1 MKHGLV
7 VSQEKEGNILMKG
20 ILIKKINDNFDRALD
35 TSLPEPDV
43 AENQILVE
51 VHYGGLNYADLMM
64 CNGSYPHPK
73 GYPLQAGIEFSGI
86 VVKCGSNTKKFSLG
100 DRVAGFS
107 EEAGEFSEF
116 LSVPEDSVTKLIDD
130 VSLQAGAAYYVQTT
144 TAYHLLHTIGKVQK
158 NDIVLIHAI
167 GGGVGLN
174 LTQLAKHSDATVIGT
189 VGTSGKETRAVDCG
203 ADLVVNRATQD
214 FTKEIQQKFGKTPV
228 RLLVDSTGADI
239 LNDSF
244 DLMQNLGHVVSYG
257 EASGKPFDNLWA
269 QLVLKSLTF
278 SRLHIG
284 HINHQSEDWLTS
296 QKVIQKMIQNGSL
309 NIFIEH
315 IFTLEEFNQ
324 AYQALES
331 RQVSGKV
338 LLRLK

>member
-1 MKHGLV
+1 MRHGLV
-7 VSQEKEGNILMKG
+7 VSQEREGNILMQG

-107 EEAGEFSEF
+107 EEAGAFSEF
-116 LSVPEDSVTKLIDD
+116 LNVPEDSVTKLIDD

>member
-1 MKHGLV
+1 MRHGLV
-7 VSQEKEGNILMKG
+7 VSQEREGNILMQG

-107 EEAGEFSEF
+107 EEAGAFSEF

-214 FTKEIQQKFGKTPV
+214 FKKEIQQKFGKTPV

>member
-1 MKHGLV
+1 
-7 VSQEKEGNILMKG
+7 
-20 ILIKKINDNFDRALD
+20 
-35 TSLPEPDV
+35 
-43 AENQILVE
+43 
-51 VHYGGLNYADLMM
+51 
-64 CNGSYPHPK
+64 
-73 GYPLQAGIEFSGI
+73 

-107 EEAGEFSEF
+107 EEAGAFSEF

-214 FTKEIQQKFGKTPV
+214 FKKEIQQKFGKTPV

>member
-1 MKHGLV
+1 
-7 VSQEKEGNILMKG
+7 MKG

-107 EEAGEFSEF
+107 EEAGAFSEF
-116 LSVPEDSVTKLIDD
+116 LNVPEDSVTKLIDD

-228 RLLVDSTGADI
+228 RLLFDSTGADI

>member
-1 MKHGLV
+1 
-7 VSQEKEGNILMKG
+7 MKG

-86 VVKCGSNTKKFSLG
+86 VVKCGSNTKKFLLG

-107 EEAGEFSEF
+107 EEAGAFSEF
-116 LSVPEDSVTKLIDD
+116 INVSEDSVTKLIDD

-228 RLLVDSTGADI
+228 RLLIDSTGADI

>member
-1 MKHGLV
+1 MRHGLV
-7 VSQEKEGNILMKG
+7 VSQEREGNILMKG

-107 EEAGEFSEF
+107 EEAGAFSEF
-116 LSVPEDSVTKLIDD
+116 LNVPEDSVTKLIDD

-214 FTKEIQQKFGKTPV
+214 FKKEIQQKFGKTPV

>member
-1 MKHGLV
+1 M
-7 VSQEKEGNILMKG
+7 QG

-107 EEAGEFSEF
+107 EEAGAFSEF

-228 RLLVDSTGADI
+228 RLLFDSTGADI

>member
-1 MKHGLV
+1 LKHGLV

-107 EEAGEFSEF
+107 EEAGAFSEF

-214 FTKEIQQKFGKTPV
+214 FKKEIQQKFGKTPV

>member
-107 EEAGEFSEF
+107 EEAGAFSEF

-228 RLLVDSTGADI
+228 RLLFDSTGADI

-324 AYQALES
+324 AYQAL
-331 RQVSGKV
+331 
-338 LLRLK
+338 

>member
-1 MKHGLV
+1 MRHGPV
-7 VSQEKEGNILMKG
+7 VSQEREGNILMKG

-107 EEAGEFSEF
+107 EEAGAFSEF
-116 LSVPEDSVTKLIDD
+116 INVPEDSVTKLIDD

>member
-1 MKHGLV
+1 MRHELV
-7 VSQEKEGNILMKG
+7 VSQEREGNILMKG

-107 EEAGEFSEF
+107 EEAGAFSEF
-116 LSVPEDSVTKLIDD
+116 LNVPEDSVTKLIDD

-228 RLLVDSTGADI
+228 RLLIDSTGADI

>member
-1 MKHGLV
+1 M
-7 VSQEKEGNILMKG
+7 QG

-107 EEAGEFSEF
+107 EEAGAFSEF
-116 LSVPEDSVTKLIDD
+116 LNVPEDSVTKLIDD

-214 FTKEIQQKFGKTPV
+214 FKKEIQQKFGKTPV

>member
-107 EEAGEFSEF
+107 EEAGAFSEF
-116 LSVPEDSVTKLIDD
+116 INVPEDSVTKLIDD

-228 RLLVDSTGADI
+228 RLLFDSTGADI

>member
-1 MKHGLV
+1 MRHGPV
-7 VSQEKEGNILMKG
+7 VSQEREGNILMKG

-107 EEAGEFSEF
+107 EEAGAFSEF

>member
-1 MKHGLV
+1 MRHELV
-7 VSQEKEGNILMKG
+7 VSQEREGNILMKG

-107 EEAGEFSEF
+107 EEAGAFSEF
-116 LSVPEDSVTKLIDD
+116 LNVPEDSVTKLIDD

>member
-1 MKHGLV
+1 MSYDLL
-7 VSQEKEGNILMKG
+7 EAF
-20 ILIKKINDNFDRALD
+20 NDF
-35 TSLPEPDV
+35 
-43 AENQILVE
+43 
-51 VHYGGLNYADLMM
+51 
-64 CNGSYPHPK
+64 
-73 GYPLQAGIEFSGI
+73 
-86 VVKCGSNTKKFSLG
+86 
-100 DRVAGFS
+100 
-107 EEAGEFSEF
+107 
-116 LSVPEDSVTKLIDD
+116 
-130 VSLQAGAAYYVQTT
+130 
-144 TAYHLLHTIGKVQK
+144 TITRTCLRNNKVQK

>member
-1 MKHGLV
+1 MRHGLV
-7 VSQEKEGNILMKG
+7 VSQEREGNILMQG

-107 EEAGEFSEF
+107 EEAGAFSEF

-228 RLLVDSTGADI
+228 RLLFDSTGADI

>member
-1 MKHGLV
+1 MRHGPV
-7 VSQEKEGNILMKG
+7 VSQEREGNILMKG

-107 EEAGEFSEF
+107 EEAGAFSEF

-228 RLLVDSTGADI
+228 RLLFDSTGADI

>member
-1 MKHGLV
+1 MRHGSV
-7 VSQEKEGNILMKG
+7 VSQEREGNILMKG

-107 EEAGEFSEF
+107 EEAGAFSEF
-116 LSVPEDSVTKLIDD
+116 INVPEDSVTKLIDD

>member
-1 MKHGLV
+1 

-107 EEAGEFSEF
+107 EEAGAFSEF

-214 FTKEIQQKFGKTPV
+214 FKKEIQQKFGKTPV

>member
-1 MKHGLV
+1 MRHGLV
-7 VSQEKEGNILMKG
+7 VSQEREGNILMKG

-86 VVKCGSNTKKFSLG
+86 VVKCGSNTKKFLLG

-107 EEAGEFSEF
+107 EEAGAFSEF
-116 LSVPEDSVTKLIDD
+116 INVSEDSVTKLIDD

-228 RLLVDSTGADI
+228 RLLIDSTGADI

-324 AYQALES
+324 AYKALES

>member
-1 MKHGLV
+1 MRHGLV
-7 VSQEKEGNILMKG
+7 VSQEREGNILMKG

-107 EEAGEFSEF
+107 EEAGAFSEF
-116 LSVPEDSVTKLIDD
+116 LNVPEDSVTKLIDD

-228 RLLVDSTGADI
+228 RLLIDSTGADI

>member
-1 MKHGLV
+1 MRHGPV
-7 VSQEKEGNILMKG
+7 VSQEREGNILMKG

-107 EEAGEFSEF
+107 EEAGAFSEF
-116 LSVPEDSVTKLIDD
+116 INVPEDSVTKLIDD

-214 FTKEIQQKFGKTPV
+214 FKKEIQQKFGKTPV

>member
-1 MKHGLV
+1 

-107 EEAGEFSEF
+107 EEAGAFSEF
-116 LSVPEDSVTKLIDD
+116 LNVPEDSVTKLIDD

-214 FTKEIQQKFGKTPV
+214 FKKEIQQKFGKTPV

>member
-107 EEAGEFSEF
+107 EEAGAFSEF

-214 FTKEIQQKFGKTPV
+214 FKKEIQQKFGKTPV

>member
-1 MKHGLV
+1 
-7 VSQEKEGNILMKG
+7 MKG

-107 EEAGEFSEF
+107 EEAGAFSEF
-116 LSVPEDSVTKLIDD
+116 INVPEDSVTKLIDD